1 LFPFF
6 KLLQEID
13 KMKIEDEEKVDE
25 AEEESLDG
33 FD

>member
-1 LFPFF
+1 M
-6 KLLQEID
+6 LQELD